1 MQTCHK
7 HKDWTKIIIIR
18 KKENMGKREKQ
29 HINIE
34 NLPIKSL
41 RQRMFVKRSEKLFGS
56 DYTDQYVDDL
66 PEQIEKLAGF
76 TNWESFSETW
86 DVYWVGLDPRIMSW
100 VAGRHNSPIR
110 QLVVPLR
117 IVSKDERTNRM
128 METHLDRADV
138 QKISVPN
145 KKIEETDEDRIIS
158 ESLTG
163 KVVIDEPDE
172 DKAIR
177 IIENTMKTLADQ
189 LAALKRK

>member
-1 MQTCHK
+1 
-7 HKDWTKIIIIR
+7 
-18 KKENMGKREKQ
+18 MGKREKQ